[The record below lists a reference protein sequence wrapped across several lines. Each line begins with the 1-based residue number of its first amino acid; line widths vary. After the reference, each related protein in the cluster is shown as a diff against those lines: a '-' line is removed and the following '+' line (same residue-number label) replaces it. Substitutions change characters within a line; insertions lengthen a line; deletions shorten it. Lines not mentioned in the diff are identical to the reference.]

1 MFFISIIGLVSIDC
15 SEGSSDRGRVCKRG
29 SSLEN
34 RHPWDSLPAD
44 RGGAML
50 KKFAVGLIVTVP
62 MIGSIFTQ
70 RGWDGSRIGSTV
82 TPFLST
88 SAQRQ
93 VAPWNTD
100 QGAANSL
107 LPMPE
112 SGRARIEMQH
122 KPEPAPSLLPLK
134 LHDQYENP
142 GTYRI
147 AASEDTA
154 GQSAVTPRIPE
165 TVAIRYVA
173 NGGSDAND
181 GLSWGTAKHTI
192 YGALVSLPGGG
203 TNTAGS
209 GTVYVGPASSANP
222 TAGAGI
228 WLMASSDPNY
238 SSPPMGWLKCNGC
251 ELNIIG
257 VANSAGGPNGHKPR
271 VQLVAGRGTDN
282 YHPAIWLSGL
292 QQPTQIANFELQ
304 YPGRAV
310 VIGECSPVGSKHDR
324 TGRCGVSSQILDNI
338 GAIINRTATTGPCTD
353 IVSNVFWLW
362 MRDYGC
368 AGNAYTAKGGI
379 TADNAAAILI
389 DASAGAGSG
398 LIYIEDTNLASGGIK
413 VNFGANGGGL
423 YAKNVIQEGDFSSP
437 LPPTVWF
444 TSWCSY
450 CDAILE
456 NIQMADGSSG
466 SMPLIQTDALAN
478 GNNGPTIINSG
489 STKGPATIIN
499 PVTNNTNIRTISP
512 TREGQSGFFNSYVV
526 GRTDVA
532 RRIAGLI
539 PTRFTNHALSST
551 SSWIF
556 PQGSTGVSFTQG
568 LTDPYGGT
576 NAASVAFSSSS
587 QQVVQMGGL
596 AYTPNAGDWVVL
608 GVWGKGLAQN
618 NSLNT
623 NCWGQPVPTFSES
636 FLNSGMIVGDGNWQ
650 YLWVAEKV
658 ASGSATYVCADVNFT
673 NKVTP
678 TLYGPT
684 LYVIPAGTL
693 SDNEVLEFVSSMNSV
708 DSSCQVGQI
717 CNVAGHPLV
726 VSSYGTLSNCSSV
739 ASPARCDSAPAGS
752 FVLRVGSMTARV
764 NTRAVTANSQILI
777 IEDSSLGAKLG
788 VSCNKTAGRTYMIT
802 DRAPGLSFTVSSS
815 SAPTDNPACLSF
827 QVLN

>member
-1 MFFISIIGLVSIDC
+1 
-15 SEGSSDRGRVCKRG
+15 
-29 SSLEN
+29 
-34 RHPWDSLPAD
+34 
-44 RGGAML
+44 ML
-50 KKFAVGLIVTVP
+50 REFALGLIITVSL
-62 MIGSIFTQ
+62 IGSILTQ
-70 RGWDGSRIGSTV
+70 HGWDGSGIGATV

-88 SAQRQ
+88 SARRQ
-93 VAPWNTD
+93 AAPWNLD

-112 SGRARIEMQH
+112 AGSARIEMQQ
-122 KPEPAPSLLPLK
+122 KRESAPSFLPSK
-134 LHDQYENP
+134 LRDQYENA

-147 AASEDTA
+147 AESEDTA
-154 GQSAVTPRIPE
+154 GQSTVTPRIPE
-165 TVAIRYVA
+165 TIAIRYVA

-222 TAGAGI
+222 TEGAGI

-238 SSPPMGWLKCNGC
+238 SSPPTGWLKCNGC

-257 VANSAGGPNGHKPR
+257 IANSAGGPNGHKPR
-271 VQLVAGRGTDN
+271 VQLVAGSGTDN

-338 GAIINRTATTGPCTD
+338 GAIINQTATTGPCTD

-389 DASAGAGSG
+389 DASTGAGSG
-398 LIYIEDTNLASGGIK
+398 LIYITDVNLAGGGIK
-413 VNFGANGGGL
+413 VKQGSNGLGL
-423 YAKNVIQEGDFSSP
+423 YVKNVFQEGNFVNA

-444 TSWCSY
+444 TGWCSF
-450 CDAILE
+450 CDATLE
-456 NIQMADGSSG
+456 NIQVGDGGSG
-466 SMPLIQTDALAN
+466 GMPNIETDALVN
-478 GNNGPTIINSG
+478 GNNGPTVINSG
-489 STKGPATIIN
+489 GIQGPATVIN
-499 PVTNNTNIRTISP
+499 PITNLTNILTVSP
-512 TREGQSGFFNSYVV
+512 TQQGQSGFFNSYVV

-532 RRIAGLI
+532 RRIAGLV
-539 PTRFTNHALSST
+539 PARFSNHGLSST
-551 SSWIF
+551 ASWSF
-556 PQGSTGVSFTQG
+556 PQGSSGVTFTQG

-576 NAASVAFSSSS
+576 GAASVAFSSSS
-587 QQVVQMGGL
+587 QQIVQMGGL

-608 GVWGKGLAQN
+608 GIWGKGLAQN

-623 NCWGQPVPTFSES
+623 NCWGQPVPTFSKS

-673 NKVTP
+673 NTVTP

-684 LYVIPAGTL
+684 LYVIPSGTL

-708 DSSCQVGQI
+708 DPSCQVGQI

-739 ASPARCDSAPAGS
+739 ASPAKCDSAPAGS
-752 FVLRVGSMTARV
+752 FVLGVGSTAAKV
-764 NTRAVTANSQILI
+764 NTTAVTANSQILI

-788 VSCNKTAGRTYMIT
+788 VSCSKTTGRTYMIT
-802 DRAPGLSFTVSSS
+802 DRAPGHSFTVSSS
-815 SAPTDNPACLSF
+815 FAPTDHPACLSF